1 MRRQRHP
8 CVGSP
13 PARSKLNA
21 ISQEVPALVRGE
33 LMRHHV
39 SLRTELA
46 HDLPPIL
53 GDRAQLQQVVIN
65 LLMNSIE
72 AMHEVDERSRELF
85 VHRVNAAWNEP
96 ERCTC
101 AH

>member
-1 MRRQRHP
+1 
-8 CVGSP
+8 
-13 PARSKLNA
+13 
-21 ISQEVPALVRGE
+21 
-33 LMRHHV
+33 MRHHV

-96 ERCTC
+96 ERRTC